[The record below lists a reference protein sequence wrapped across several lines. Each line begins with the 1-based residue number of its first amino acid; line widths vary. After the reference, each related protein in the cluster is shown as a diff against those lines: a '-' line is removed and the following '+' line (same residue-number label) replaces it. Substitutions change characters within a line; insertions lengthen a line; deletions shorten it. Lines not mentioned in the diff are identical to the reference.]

1 MAMARIW
8 IRVRIRVRETRY
20 PSLARAGRL
29 AVHGWRRERRRRRGR
44 GRGIL
49 GIEIMVVRGDVIPI
63 WGLK

>member
-8 IRVRIRVRETRY
+8 IRVRETRY

-29 AVHGWRRERRRRRGR
+29 AVHGWRRERRRGRGR

-49 GIEIMVVRGDVIPI
+49 GIKIMVVRGDVIPI

>member
-8 IRVRIRVRETRY
+8 IRVRVRETRY

-29 AVHGWRRERRRRRGR
+29 AVHGWRRERRRGRGR

-49 GIEIMVVRGDVIPI
+49 GIKIMVVRGDVIPI